1 MGKGGARCL
10 DVGPKMGASRMEAL
24 GKLLAA
30 VERESGRMMV
40 RDARR
45 ADGERERERERDG
58 RDGGR

>member
-1 MGKGGARCL
+1 
-10 DVGPKMGASRMEAL
+10 MEAL

-30 VERESGRMMV
+30 VEREIGRMMV